1 MEKKNTVLL
10 MLLFKYPNLLLT
22 GSYGLK
28 LLGITDREPNDLD
41 LQCDSE
47 TLLKIIKNE
56 EASISNEQGSE
67 MEVEESE
74 KDYIRLKIADVF
86 CCVFLSK
93 EDAKIYKT
101 EKINGFDAKLSDPKL
116 SIDAKK
122 QYVAQFLNSTN
133 PTEYAFKKTSQH
145 LEDIFKY
152 SQWDSKRNK
161 MLTAL

>member
-22 GSYGLK
+22 GSYGLN
-28 LLGITDREPNDLD
+28 LLGIIERNPSDLD
-41 LQCDSE
+41 LQCNHE
-47 TLLKIIKNE
+47 TFLKIIESEKEN
-56 EASISNEQGSE
+56 ISNDIGSE

-74 KDYIRLKIADVF
+74 KDYVRLEIMGVF

-101 EKINGFDAKLSDPKL
+101 EKINGFDVKLSDPKL

-122 QYVAQFLNSTN
+122 KYVEQFINSSN